1 LGVQFF
7 NAAGT
12 LLDQDWGWSA
22 LSGSWQQYSKSF
34 KTTPAGTVKVR
45 LLESFDTA
53 GANWLDDC
61 AYTAGWAQ
69 AMLAN
74 PGFENDPNGQWPT
87 GWGVTGEVETQTAVV
102 HSGSKAAVVY
112 DGNTSAYQEFH
123 SAPGEVWGASAWA
136 QRNNYDDDDYDY
148 GDGNLYLNITYLN
161 GDGGVISYDSSGA
174 RPLWQDWQHLS
185 RTFPAA
191 PAGTVKVQIGFY
203 FDNSGKNYLDDCA
216 IVAPVPGVTARGT
229 PWAQTYVY
237 DGFGNMT
244 DKISDHSVMTVAMD
258 PATNRIVGEAYD
270 ANGNMLGPT
279 VTYVRNGQQIT
290 GPANTW
296 DAENRLVF
304 QVLDGKQYEYVYDP
318 WGRRVVK
325 HQTSPSVGWETT
337 FYGAAGE
344 RVTWGGPNGYPYY
357 APFAGQMVRLDST
370 QREVKDRLGSVR
382 ALDNGQQYRY
392 LPYGEEEGSPTPDGR
407 VKFATYERDST
418 ASAQDYAGQR
428 YYSNVTGRFFSPDPG
443 GLRTA
448 NPRDPGSWNR
458 YAYVGGDPVN
468 FADPSGKDRLL
479 TACGWPILGYE
490 APYLGGYECYYVNIT
505 ESASLLA
512 PVAPAEPMQAAANVG
527 PGNPN
532 PLLPVSDLM
541 GFDEAFDTA
550 AAALRESDCA
560 GLFGLTPGSMDPV
573 ALLAGVYKISAGFR
587 ASRSCGRLCRWCSV

>member
-1 LGVQFF
+1 
-7 NAAGT
+7 
-12 LLDQDWGWSA
+12 
-22 LSGSWQQYSKSF
+22 
-34 KTTPAGTVKVR
+34 
-45 LLESFDTA
+45 
-53 GANWLDDC
+53 
-61 AYTAGWAQ
+61 
-69 AMLAN
+69 M
-74 PGFENDPNGQWPT
+74 
-87 GWGVTGEVETQTAVV
+87 
-102 HSGSKAAVVY
+102 
-112 DGNTSAYQEFH
+112 
-123 SAPGEVWGASAWA
+123 
-136 QRNNYDDDDYDY
+136 
-148 GDGNLYLNITYLN
+148 
-161 GDGGVISYDSSGA
+161 ISYDSSGA
-174 RPLWQDWQHLS
+174 RPLWQEWQHFS

-191 PAGTVKVQIGFY
+191 PAGTAKVRIEFF
-203 FDNSGKNYLDDCA
+203 FDAYGKNYLDDCA

-229 PWAQTYVY
+229 PWSQTYVY

-392 LPYGEEEGSPTPDGR
+392 LPYGEEEGGPTPDGR

-428 YYSNVTGRFFSPDPG
+428 YYSNVTGRFWSPDHYRASVS
-443 GLRTA
+443 LS
-448 NPRDPGSWNR
+448 NPQTWNR
-458 YAYVGGDPVN
+458 YAYVHNDPVN
-468 FADPSGKDRLL
+468 FGDPTGLDECSAEWGTPCFSVTGTGETEGMPNGAPPGGGRAAFGSERALLMPELSDGEGGGGGGGGAAPQHPIGYPGALSDLNKENCYKMFGFGSADAATAAFSNLNFQIGYLGQLQVQSVPGGEQIVPGTPPPAQNIAGTNTVQINYDYFGWVNFGSVLAKNTTTGQNEVFNYLGAINQALGTDMTTFQLANLILLHEFEHTPSGGNKPQENDMV
-479 TACGWPILGYE
+479 GFNQPIY
-490 APYLGGYECYYVNIT
+490 N
-505 ESASLLA
+505 
-512 PVAPAEPMQAAANVG
+512 
-527 PGNPN
+527 
-532 PLLPVSDLM
+532 
-541 GFDEAFDTA
+541 
-550 AAALRESDCA
+550 DCI
-560 GLFGLTPGSMDPV
+560 
-573 ALLAGVYKISAGFR
+573 K
-587 ASRSCGRLCRWCSV
+587 